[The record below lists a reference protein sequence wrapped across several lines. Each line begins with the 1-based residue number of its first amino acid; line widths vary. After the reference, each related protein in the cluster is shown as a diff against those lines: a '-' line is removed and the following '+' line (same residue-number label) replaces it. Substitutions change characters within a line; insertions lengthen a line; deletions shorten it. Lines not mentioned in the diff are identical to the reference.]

1 MATGIDG
8 FSSEAREEIAR
19 EISTGSLSS
28 YQIAHRHGI
37 TKAAVDSIGKANFGA
52 EIYGRRESL
61 AEMNLRG
68 QVAELLSKG
77 ASGNEIARRL
87 GLARSS
93 CHRFISE
100 ARSGAARLPPSQGSG
115 DVKVIS
121 LPEPGE
127 ALAPSGPSRLPA
139 PEARPR
145 APLPARRS
153 TGSSTPMPPSAPT
166 CSPRTGRSTSRSSPW
181 AGGARASPSTPTRL
195 WRFCRRRTSRRRRFS
210 RRRSTERRWP
220 SQRVVR
226 HVSRWLPETLNG
238 HRAGGGR
245 RFVCATAQVQRLN
258 IPKLM
263 KGSGLVVPL
272 LN

>member
-145 APLPARRS
+145 APLPARQQGAWPR
-153 TGSSTPMPPSAPT
+153 PMAAS
-166 CSPRTGRSTSRSSPW
+166 GQ
-181 AGGARASPSTPTRL
+181 GG
-195 WRFCRRRTSRRRRFS
+195 C
-210 RRRSTERRWP
+210 
-220 SQRVVR
+220 Q
-226 HVSRWLPETLNG
+226 
-238 HRAGGGR
+238 
-245 RFVCATAQVQRLN
+245 RFVRMRSRGVQVSFDPLAPGAEGIAVAFIRALASAQEA
-258 IPKLM
+258 
-263 KGSGLVVPL
+263 
-272 LN
+272 

>member
-37 TKAAVDSIGKANFGA
+37 TKAVVDSIGKANFGA

-145 APLPARRS
+145 APLPARQQ
-153 TGSSTPMPPSAPT
+153 APF
-166 CSPRTGRSTSRSSPW
+166 PRPAAASGR
-181 AGGARASPSTPTRL
+181 GG
-195 WRFCRRRTSRRRRFS
+195 C
-210 RRRSTERRWP
+210 
-220 SQRVVR
+220 Q
-226 HVSRWLPETLNG
+226 
-238 HRAGGGR
+238 
-245 RFVCATAQVQRLN
+245 RFVRMRSRGVQVSFDPLAPGAEGIAVAFIRALASAQEA
-258 IPKLM
+258 
-263 KGSGLVVPL
+263 
-272 LN
+272 

>member
-8 FSSEAREEIAR
+8 FSSEARQEIAR

-145 APLPARRS
+145 APLPARQQGAWPR
-153 TGSSTPMPPSAPT
+153 PMAAS
-166 CSPRTGRSTSRSSPW
+166 GQ
-181 AGGARASPSTPTRL
+181 GG
-195 WRFCRRRTSRRRRFS
+195 C
-210 RRRSTERRWP
+210 
-220 SQRVVR
+220 Q
-226 HVSRWLPETLNG
+226 
-238 HRAGGGR
+238 
-245 RFVCATAQVQRLN
+245 RFVRMRSRGVQVSFDPLAPGAEGIAVAFIRALASAQEA
-258 IPKLM
+258 
-263 KGSGLVVPL
+263 
-272 LN
+272 

>member
-1 MATGIDG
+1 MAAGIDG

-28 YQIAHRHGI
+28 YQIAQRHGI

-145 APLPARRS
+145 APLPARQQGAWPR
-153 TGSSTPMPPSAPT
+153 PMAAS
-166 CSPRTGRSTSRSSPW
+166 GQ
-181 AGGARASPSTPTRL
+181 GG
-195 WRFCRRRTSRRRRFS
+195 C
-210 RRRSTERRWP
+210 
-220 SQRVVR
+220 Q
-226 HVSRWLPETLNG
+226 
-238 HRAGGGR
+238 
-245 RFVCATAQVQRLN
+245 RFVRMRSRGVQVSFDPLAPGAEGIAVAFIRALASAQEA
-258 IPKLM
+258 
-263 KGSGLVVPL
+263 
-272 LN
+272 